1 MYNLKEVKGKSFK
14 YVILSNIHVNTK
26 QVSHILTV
34 YFMFIK
40 NFVSNLSVL
49 YCNIFFNSLK
59 NDILY
64 Y

>member
-49 YCNIFFNSLK
+49 YCNIFL
-59 NDILY
+59 IP
-64 Y
+64 